1 MKIRAK
7 KIITCSFITVI
18 VVLGSVCAIY
28 KWGIPALVNNSCI
41 INFAEKQLQKTLNAD
56 IKIQNPKLKTGKIIA
71 FSIDNFSIN
80 KQGKNY
86 LTLSNLD
93 TVFSF
98 EEIFKKRI
106 IIEKIFADN
115 IYVDVYNLMQILPKS
130 DKPKKEQEELPVELD
145 FYNALLGIKNVDIDY
160 HSPDII
166 ADFKAKNT
174 VFDRTKSRK
183 FIHFNFD
190 LNMSKDGHNISISA
204 DDKNRIYTENCVAY
218 IKDFPIEIEKSNIVV
233 NASMSKKGKYELN
246 VSAHKFNV
254 KDITDIISSNLII
267 ANGSRMLE
275 QLTDISGTVNFDIK
289 LTNNNLGGN
298 IQAENVQFKVI
309 PLLNLPVQIT
319 KGSVN
324 IGNNDIELKD
334 FEGFYNNN
342 KQNKLTMKG
351 YTKDYHKTCDTMIDS
366 DIYVSN
372 DFFKNYLSKM
382 LGAPVQLVGHSTS
395 KLILKSVNGSLDIV
409 WYFLLK
415 ENNGFMFGEE
425 SMVLKDYKTLFTVDL
440 SLVKNILKINKID
453 YHITKELKRGM
464 SPVVQIKG
472 NLDLADNMKLL
483 DLSLN
488 MPRPLPSEFLN
499 FIACQKIFK
508 KGTVSGNMA
517 IDNHG
522 NIPKMYG
529 EFSLNKVVIPAQR
542 LFIKSAKLIA
552 KDNKISVVSK
562 GRFKKAQYTF
572 DGYILNELKLPII
585 VKDVN
590 LTVDNIDVEKILQN
604 GKAVEGNAQN
614 ALVSSGEVGE
624 ENSDA
629 VQPFQKGL
637 IEVEKCSLNL
647 LKGVYKEMTFAN
659 LHADMILD
667 KDGVL
672 KLQSNK
678 FDIADGISTLKINA
692 DLVKRNYYMRLGIND
707 GNSDIMATAILGL
720 PRQISG
726 KAKGLIELNTDETLK
741 LNGDIK
747 FRIENGTIEQVGY
760 VEYILKVASLFR
772 NPLAMI
778 SPVTVVDLVNIPDGR
793 FDDIY
798 GELKLENNIIRHMKI
813 QTSAPELATFITGR
827 YDLTTNDAMLRIY
840 TKISSK
846 TKGFAGALRKLSLNS
861 LASKLSISARNDSNY
876 YAAELSQIPKL
887 KHGEEN
893 AQVFLT
899 KVDGD
904 VLNFNFLS
912 SLKRIK

>member
-28 KWGIPALVNNSCI
+28 KWGIPALVNNSYI
-41 INFAEKQLQKTLNAD
+41 INFAEKQFQKTLNAD

-190 LNMSKDGHNISISA
+190 LNISKDGHNIAISA

-298 IQAENVQFKVI
+298 IQVENVQFKVI

-590 LTVDNIDVEKILQN
+590 LTVDNIDVEKILKN

-678 FDIADGISTLKINA
+678 FDIADGVSTLKINA
-692 DLVKRNYYMRLGIND
+692 DLVKRNYYMRLGINNV
-707 GNSDIMATAILGL
+707 NSDIMATAILGL

-798 GELKLENNIIRHMKI
+798 GELKLDDNIIRHMKI